1 MTTARPFRGMMRGEQ
16 ELISDAEWI
25 AAAEESRTHAYA
37 PYSVFSVGAALL
49 AEDGSLFPGCNV
61 ENASYSATCCAE
73 RAAFCRAVSEGHR
86 SFLGIAI
93 VGGPAGKPVSRFCMP
108 CGVCRQVM
116 REFCREDFVVLTT
129 NGRQIRRRTLAELL
143 PDSFSAEEMGGGR

>member
-1 MTTARPFRGMMRGEQ
+1 MITDEA
-16 ELISDAEWI
+16 LI
-25 AAAEESRTHAYA
+25 AAAAGSRMRAYA
-37 PYSVFSVGAALL
+37 PYSGFLVGAALL
-49 AEDGSLFPGCNV
+49 AEDGRVFLGCNV

-86 SFLGIAI
+86 RFCKIAV
-93 VGGPAGKPVSRFCMP
+93 VGGPAKEPVTRFCMP

-129 NGRQIRRRTLAELL
+129 DGRQTRRRTLAELL
-143 PDSFSAEEMGGGR
+143 PDSFSADELGGGR